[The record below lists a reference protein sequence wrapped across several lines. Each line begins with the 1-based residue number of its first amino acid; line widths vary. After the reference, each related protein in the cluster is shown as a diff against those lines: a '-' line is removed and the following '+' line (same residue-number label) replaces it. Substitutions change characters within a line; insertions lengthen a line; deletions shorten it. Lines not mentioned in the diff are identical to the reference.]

1 MPISNNSI
9 FFEDDLKYKDTQI
22 LAQEF
27 APDDFASELPVDTNY
42 PRWAETIE
50 WKAYTGT
57 GGWSLLASGANDFP
71 NVGLQMEKY
80 SRNTVQFGEMASFD
94 TDHIEAA
101 QANNFPLESTTI
113 EEINRQYRQKMR
125 EILWLADGSDKYG
138 GAYGL
143 LYQPNILVSQSPSAT
158 SWATATTDQIVADV
172 QYAINTIHLV
182 SNSVNKATDVYL
194 PLDKFMYIQT
204 KLYSPTVSMQTVLQ
218 YLQSVNPGVRFQS
231 RLELSAVKYGNVTTD
246 VILAIDKSGNDIK
259 FAMPNP
265 IQRLPT
271 EYRTLAYDVKYR
283 AKTAGVIA
291 KRPLKIHV
299 VRGI

>member
-1 MPISNNSI
+1 M
-9 FFEDDLKYKDTQI
+9 
-22 LAQEF
+22 
-27 APDDFASELPVDTNY
+27 
-42 PRWAETIE
+42 
-50 WKAYTGT
+50 
-57 GGWSLLASGANDFP
+57 
-71 NVGLQMEKY
+71 
-80 SRNTVQFGEMASFD
+80 
-94 TDHIEAA
+94 
-101 QANNFPLESTTI
+101 
-113 EEINRQYRQKMR
+113 
-125 EILWLADGSDKYG
+125 
-138 GAYGL
+138 
-143 LYQPNILVSQSPSAT
+143 
-158 SWATATTDQIVADV
+158 VADV
-172 QYAINTIHLV
+172 QYAINTIHIV

-231 RLELSAVKYGNVTTD
+231 RLELSAVKYGNVSTD